1 VYSKGL
7 RGFSTRLA
15 HGSGRPR
22 QRPSS
27 APPLQPSPAT
37 WPLSRLY
44 AVVAQYPVADGYNTS
59 KDFLNGYMELQV
71 AGRGRIAFNDISGAP
86 CSSWGVFVTYGT
98 RVYTYY
104 YEGAGQLTVNIA
116 TNGDLT
122 LTTSNGKI
130 VPKVPGQCT

>member
-1 VYSKGL
+1 MKP
-7 RGFSTRLA
+7 LA
-15 HGSGRPR
+15 FYEGMP
-22 QRPSS
+22 
-27 APPLQPSPAT
+27 
-37 WPLSRLY
+37 
-44 AVVAQYPVADGYNTS
+44 QYTTS

-98 RVYTYY
+98 KVYTYY
-104 YEGAGQLTVNIA
+104 YEGSGQLTVSIA